1 MIQKQSFNVI
11 KGMRQDIS
19 PSKAN
24 PEYIFDARNIRLTA
38 RGNDTLLSITNEQG
52 SKKIYAPTSTIAQ
65 PIDLIKGKVLGYCVL
80 NNYLVTFSTDTMYSG
95 DIVDYITRV
104 YMANNVWFSDIL
116 YSSHSF
122 VQNKNG
128 EKEFKEVSGR
138 LNFGDNIQTL
148 GVYENENIQKVY
160 WVDEIN
166 QPRVINIVKEQ
177 LKNKSVEDIA
187 KSYKNTSFD
196 FVPELQLKESI
207 EVSTI
212 LGGNGRFSAGTI
224 QYAFTYYNKY
234 GQESNIFY
242 VSDLNY
248 VTFPDRGGSAENII
262 TNSFKITIKD
272 IDPNFEYIRV
282 YSIHRTS
289 IDATPEIKKVID
301 ISTDVV
307 KPNITSEVTNTYTRV
322 GLNIPISVSLKKKDK
337 VDYSDYADLSTYSS
351 FLQSVSNSQIPAAS
365 GNYYV
370 FNKSEY
376 DGIKIRFLNNIVT
389 YDTCDSIY
397 ISQTNVGGPGA
408 TNERLITVNKA
419 TGSLLKIQTY
429 EEKADSITYIDNNSL
444 GEAVDPTFL
453 LYVGGEDIIAKTLS
467 QKDNTLFLGNITLNK
482 PIISQSIKDKL
493 LEQEQGQ
500 YIKTSYREVKCQ
512 SNKGSFYKYSNQLV
526 SGNTCTFKNKEHYRL
541 GVQFQYKNG
550 KWSEP
555 VVTNYAYTVDQKP
568 SVTDGNM
575 DIYRLPK
582 LTLTINKDIANE
594 LINLGFRKV
603 RTLVVNPSLQDR
615 KVILQGMVC
624 PTVYNKKNRESEAPY
639 SQSSWFLRPYVGCKE
654 VVSNTATRETLEID
668 NSSSTTLSK
677 TKLDMGAN
685 VMCAAGYRLIKQS
698 WSIPPSA
705 TGQSFSSYLNSRGV
719 EIENADSSEDSTSDF
734 IVDQNIVTLHSPDIE
749 FDNSIATLG
758 GTELKCRFVGYIPFI
773 SNTGDISIQTSSPPI
788 GDKSTGFYHK
798 TLTVKN
804 NLYAGRSLVSGLF
817 YRDYVVD
824 DSGDADKYKQHPNQS
839 YEYSWMIYPWQCSG
853 SLNNDVNRPTNSG
866 TRSAVLKRKV
876 ISNLKYATNTRW
888 FTVNDSI
895 NGTTGKDVIN
905 QDIYPIQIFNSNE
918 VTLTKIN
925 QHNYYGNVNTLLM
938 SDKLVTKKVGV
949 GRSSSVKCA
958 WTHANIDLYENKNTE
973 STFYDDCILTMTLAN
988 KFSFKGD
995 IADLDTKLI
1004 EQKSSVL
1011 MKYKSTPHI
1020 VMQFKDNYIPPVFIN
1035 NDTNKTPFDINA
1047 PILKRE
1053 STQSEFSYNTVVD
1066 YPQQAYLFMAEL
1078 YRDNV
1083 ENPFGGNST
1092 DAIKSNL
1099 WIPSGTA
1106 VPLYQENQDGGS
1118 QVNTNVDYLH
1128 GDCYYQRY
1136 DCLKTYP
1143 FTNEDENSIVEIGS
1157 FMVETRVNIDGRYD
1171 RNRGLISNLNMSPQ
1185 NFNLINNIYTQKDNF
1200 FNYRILD
1207 SDQYK
1212 LNNFPNT
1219 ITWSKEKTLAEDVD
1233 TWANITMTNT
1243 FDMDGNLGQIQ
1254 SIENYNNELY
1264 CFQDKGISRI
1274 LFNNRVQ
1281 IPTGDNVPI
1290 EISNGYKVQG
1300 KVYLSNT
1307 VGCQNQKAIK
1317 VTPNGIYF
1325 SDLYNSGIYLLN
1337 QQGMQDISTP
1347 RGFTNWVKECQP
1359 DRLHYDANNGDLYL
1373 MGNGYS
1379 NNFYKN
1385 CLCFSEKIN
1394 EFTSFMDYYSNK
1406 YMFNIQN
1413 NFYAIKDYDV
1423 YHNSGTHF
1431 MQMFSGDYMKDY
1443 HITYIANQNPTND
1456 KIFNTLEFR
1465 ADTLKPDDKL
1475 VISDINSKSPNIC
1488 PFNKLTIWNEYQEG
1502 TAELSKILG
1511 KPSNLKEKF
1520 RTWRVN
1526 IPRDK
1531 SNNRDRIRNPWA
1543 YIKLEGSNNT
1553 NRMQL
1558 HDLQVWY
1565 YDNSVYG
1572 YNQRQQ

>member
-38 RGNDTLLSITNEQG
+38 RGNDTLLSISNEQG
-52 SKKIYAPTSTIAQ
+52 TSECSPT
-65 PIDLIKGKVLGYCVL
+65 DGYLIQGIVLGYCVL
-80 NNYLVTFSTDTMYSG
+80 NKFLVVFSRSSLRYDRTTE
-95 DIVDYITRV
+95 YITRV
-104 YMANNVWFSDIL
+104 YCQNNEWRSDIL
-116 YSSHSF
+116 YTAE
-122 VQNKNG
+122 NG
-128 EKEFKEVSGR
+128 G
-138 LNFGDNIQTL
+138 LNFGDTIQTL
-148 GVYENENIQKVY
+148 GIYENENIQKVY
-160 WVDEIN
+160 WVDGVN
-166 QPRVINIVKEQ
+166 QPRVINIVKDWLLNTPVQEVA
-177 LKNKSVEDIA
+177 NN
-187 KSYKNTSFD
+187 YTNTSFD
-196 FVPELQLKESI
+196 FVPELQLKENI

-272 IDPNFEYIRV
+272 IDPNFEYIRI

-307 KPNITSEVTNTYTRV
+307 KSDITSEVTNTYTRV
-322 GLNIPISVSLKKKDK
+322 GLNIPVSVSFDGIH
-337 VDYSDYADLSTYSS
+337 YADLRTQSS
-351 FLQSVSNSQIPAAS
+351 HLQEVSATEIAAAS
-365 GNYYV
+365 GTYYV
-370 FNKSEY
+370 FNKADY
-376 DGIKIRFLNNIVT
+376 PNLKIQFLNNIVT
-389 YDTCDSIY
+389 YDTCNTIY
-397 ISQTNVGGPGA
+397 ISQTNIGGPGA

-493 LEQEQGQ
+493 LEQKQGQ
-500 YIKTSYREVKCQ
+500 YIKTSYREIRCQ
-512 SNKGSFYKYSNQLV
+512 SNEGSFYRYSNQLV

-568 SVTDGNM
+568 SVTDGNTQETEDI

-582 LTLTINKDIANE
+582 LTLTIDKNIANE
-594 LINLGFRKV
+594 LINLGFRKA

-624 PTVYNKKNRESEAPY
+624 PTVYNEKNRESEAPY
-639 SQSSWFLRPYVGCKE
+639 SQSSWFLRPYVGCNE

-668 NSSSTTLSK
+668 SSNSTTLSK

-758 GTELKCRFVGYIPFI
+758 GTELKCRFVGYIPFV

-798 TLTVKN
+798 TLTVKDS
-804 NLYAGRSLVSGLF
+804 LYAGRSLVSGLF
-817 YRDYVVD
+817 YRDFVVD

-853 SLNNDVNRPTNSG
+853 SLNNDVNRPANSG

-876 ISNLKYATNTRW
+876 ISNLKYASDIRW
-888 FTVNDSI
+888 FNPNDSI

-949 GRSSSVKCA
+949 GNSSSVK
-958 WTHANIDLYENKNTE
+958 WLWKISNINYYENKNTE
-973 STFYDDCILTMTLAN
+973 STFYDDGILTMTLAN

-1004 EQKSSVL
+1004 EQKSSIS

-1020 VMQFKDNYIPPVFIN
+1020 VMQFKGNYIPPVFIN
-1035 NDTNKTPFDINA
+1035 NDIEKTPFSVNA
-1047 PILKRE
+1047 PAETGEPVKPM
-1053 STQSEFSYNTVVD
+1053 FNYNTVVD
-1066 YPQQAYLFMAEL
+1066 YPQQSYLFMAEL

-1106 VPLYQENQDGGS
+1106 VPLYQENQDSGG
-1118 QVNTNVDYLH
+1118 QVNTDVDYLH

-1233 TWANITMTNT
+1233 TWANITMANT
-1243 FDMDGNLGQIQ
+1243 FDVDGNLGEVI

-1264 CFQDKGISRI
+1264 SFQNKGISRI

-1281 IPTGDNVPI
+1281 INPSDNIPI

-1300 KVYLSNT
+1300 KVYISNT
-1307 VGCQNQKAIK
+1307 VGCQNQRAIK

-1359 DRLHYDANNGDLYL
+1359 DRLYYDANNGDLYL
-1373 MGNGYS
+1373 IGSGYTNGTYR
-1379 NNFYKN
+1379 N

-1394 EFTSFMDYYSNK
+1394 EFTSFMDYNYANF
-1406 YMFNIQN
+1406 MFNIDDS
-1413 NFYAIKDYDV
+1413 FYSLYDKNIGAGSLSV
-1423 YHNSGTHF
+1423 LYK
-1431 MQMFSGDYMKDY
+1431 MFDGDYNDFFGETKPY
-1443 HITYIANQNPTND
+1443 HISYIANQNPIND

-1488 PFNKLTIWNEYQEG
+1488 PFNKVTVWNEYQEG

-1531 SNNRDRIRNPWA
+1531 SNNRDRIRNPWI

>member
-38 RGNDTLLSITNEQG
+38 RGNDTLLSISNEQG

-177 LKNKSVEDIA
+177 LENKSVEDIA
-187 KSYKNTSFD
+187 TSYINTSFD
-196 FVPELQLKESI
+196 FVPTLNLQEK
-207 EVSTI
+207 VTI
-212 LGGNGRFSAGTI
+212 TANSNSNGNFQAGVI

-242 VSDLNY
+242 TTDLLNIAY
-248 VTFPDRGGSAENII
+248 PDRGGSPEDKLPYAFNINI
-262 TNSFKITIKD
+262 NNL
-272 IDPNFEYIRV
+272 DPNFSKIRI

-289 IDATPEIKKVID
+289 INATPSVKRVTD
-301 ISTDVV
+301 ISYVYQESGV
-307 KPNITSEVTNTYTRV
+307 KSKDSYYYTRF
-322 GLNIPISVSLKKKDK
+322 NNTPIIYE
-337 VDYSDYADLSTYSS
+337 DYINYPNDYKIIDNCFNTVYLTGGIR
-351 FLQSVSNSQIPAAS
+351 N
-365 GNYYV
+365 GKGDYYV
-370 FNKSEY
+370 FRRGDYKNSNGTYKSVIFLIDYQEITFSSSAT
-376 DGIKIRFLNNIVT
+376 DDTKII
-389 YDTCDSIY
+389 
-397 ISQTNVGGPGA
+397 ISKDANVSGPGGGG
-408 TNERLITVNKA
+408 RLITTNDTTSLAIVSQKIFATSVNFIDTNT
-419 TGSLLKIQTY
+419 TGES
-429 EEKADSITYIDNNSL
+429 
-444 GEAVDPTFL
+444 VDPTEL
-453 LYVGGEDIIAKTLS
+453 LYIGGEEIIARTLN
-467 QKDNTLFLGNITLNK
+467 QKDNTLFLGNISIKRPSVLNSIK
-482 PIISQSIKDKL
+482 TQIKNSIVGDLSDNLSITTRDIISNTNISD
-493 LEQEQGQ
+493 
-500 YIKTSYREVKCQ
+500 YYT
-512 SNKGSFYKYSNQLV
+512 YSNQLSV
-526 SGNTCTFKNKEHYRL
+526 TNPTTFKNGEHYRL
-541 GVQFQYKNG
+541 GLQFQYKNG

-555 VVTNYAYTVDQKP
+555 IVLTDEYIVNQAPSIEINSTANTIYKVPVIKYT
-568 SVTDGNM
+568 
-575 DIYRLPK
+575 LPA
-582 LTLTINKDIANE
+582 TIAQQAIE
-594 LINLGFRKV
+594 QGFIRVRPLI
-603 RTLVVNPSLQDR
+603 VNPSFSDR
-615 KVILQGMVC
+615 LILAQGMLC
-624 PTVYNKKNRESEAPY
+624 PTIRTNQTRVGETENSETQY
-639 SQSSWFLRPYVGCKE
+639 YSSWFLRTIAHTDKYISNFSCGDIPSFIHGDS
-654 VVSNTATRETLEID
+654 VSPQD
-668 NSSSTTLSK
+668 NQ
-677 TKLDMGAN
+677 
-685 VMCAAGYRLIKQS
+685 R
-698 WSIPPSA
+698 
-705 TGQSFSSYLNSRGV
+705 RV
-719 EIENADSSEDSTSDF
+719 EIEGLPVPKSIT
-734 IVDQNIVTLHSPDIE
+734 VDQNIVTFHSPDIE
-749 FDNSIATLG
+749 FDESLQLLDLQKINLSIIGTINFNSS
-758 GTELKCRFVGYIPFI
+758 Y
-773 SNTGDISIQTSSPPI
+773 GDISIQTSSPAI
-788 GDKSTGFYHK
+788 GGAGFMHKSLNVPMDTVGFG
-798 TLTVKN
+798 
-804 NLYAGRSLVSGLF
+804 YASYSLVSGLF
-817 YRDYVVD
+817 YKDYLVND
-824 DSGDADKYKQHPNQS
+824 YNPYKPNGDRSFQYNF
-839 YEYSWMIYPWQCSG
+839 MIYPWQSSG
-853 SLNNDVNRPTNSG
+853 SLNNDIVRPSDKG
-866 TRSAVLKRKV
+866 ARSAVLKRKV
-876 ISNLKYATNTRW
+876 ISNIKYAERNTL
-888 FTVNDSI
+888 FT
-895 NGTTGKDVIN
+895 
-905 QDIYPIQIFNSNE
+905 PITYNNLQIHIFNSNE
-918 VTLTKIN
+918 VSLTKIDNN
-925 QHNYYGNVNTLLM
+925 QYFGNVDTLI
-938 SDKLVTKKVGV
+938 VGNE
-949 GRSSSVKCA
+949 SSKYIGKSFEV
-958 WTHANIDLYENKNTE
+958 E
-973 STFYDDCILTMTLAN
+973 STSITQVSTVNAIGED
-988 KFSFKGD
+988 FKYYNPS
-995 IADLDTKLI
+995 IRI
-1004 EQKSSVL
+1004 
-1011 MKYKSTPHI
+1011 KYKSSPHI
-1020 VMQFKDNYIPPVFIN
+1020 VVNLGTSDSDSNKKIILPSIN
-1035 NDTNKTPFDINA
+1035 NQFNKCTLETIQQPDIEIAGISALPNLFLGELRRTKVDNA
-1047 PILKRE
+1047 
-1053 STQSEFSYNTVVD
+1053 
-1066 YPQQAYLFMAEL
+1066 
-1078 YRDNV
+1078 
-1083 ENPFGGNST
+1083 FGGNNEI
-1092 DAIKSNL
+1092 AYKNNL
-1099 WIPSGTA
+1099 WIPSGESTLLDA
-1106 VPLYQENQDGGS
+1106 EK
-1118 QVNTNVDYLH
+1118 NVTLQFLH

-1143 FTNEDENSIVEIGS
+1143 FTQEDENSIVEIGS

-1171 RNRGLISNLNMSPQ
+1171 RNRGLLSNLNITPQ
-1185 NFNLINNIYTQKDNF
+1185 NFNLLNTIYSQKDNF
-1200 FNYRILD
+1200 FNYRMLD
-1207 SDQYK
+1207 DDFYK

-1219 ITWSKEKTLAEDVD
+1219 ITWSKEKMTSEEVD
-1233 TWANITMTNT
+1233 TWTNITMANT

-1281 IPTGDNVPI
+1281 IPTGDNIPI

-1423 YHNSGTHF
+1423 YHDSGTHF

-1443 HITYIANQNPTND
+1443 HITYIANQSPTND
-1456 KIFNTLEFR
+1456 KIFNTIEFR

-1488 PFNKLTIWNEYQEG
+1488 PFNKVTVWNEYQEG
-1502 TAELSKILG
+1502 EASLSKILG

-1572 YNQRQQ
+1572 YNQRHQ

>member
-1 MIQKQSFNVI
+1 
-11 KGMRQDIS
+11 
-19 PSKAN
+19 
-24 PEYIFDARNIRLTA
+24 
-38 RGNDTLLSITNEQG
+38 
-52 SKKIYAPTSTIAQ
+52 
-65 PIDLIKGKVLGYCVL
+65 
-80 NNYLVTFSTDTMYSG
+80 
-95 DIVDYITRV
+95 
-104 YMANNVWFSDIL
+104 
-116 YSSHSF
+116 
-122 VQNKNG
+122 
-128 EKEFKEVSGR
+128 
-138 LNFGDNIQTL
+138 
-148 GVYENENIQKVY
+148 
-160 WVDEIN
+160 
-166 QPRVINIVKEQ
+166 
-177 LKNKSVEDIA
+177 
-187 KSYKNTSFD
+187 
-196 FVPELQLKESI
+196 
-207 EVSTI
+207 
-212 LGGNGRFSAGTI
+212 
-224 QYAFTYYNKY
+224 
-234 GQESNIFY
+234 
-242 VSDLNY
+242 
-248 VTFPDRGGSAENII
+248 
-262 TNSFKITIKD
+262 
-272 IDPNFEYIRV
+272 
-282 YSIHRTS
+282 
-289 IDATPEIKKVID
+289 
-301 ISTDVV
+301 
-307 KPNITSEVTNTYTRV
+307 
-322 GLNIPISVSLKKKDK
+322 
-337 VDYSDYADLSTYSS
+337 
-351 FLQSVSNSQIPAAS
+351 
-365 GNYYV
+365 
-370 FNKSEY
+370 
-376 DGIKIRFLNNIVT
+376 
-389 YDTCDSIY
+389 
-397 ISQTNVGGPGA
+397 
-408 TNERLITVNKA
+408 
-419 TGSLLKIQTY
+419 
-429 EEKADSITYIDNNSL
+429 
-444 GEAVDPTFL
+444 
-453 LYVGGEDIIAKTLS
+453 
-467 QKDNTLFLGNITLNK
+467 
-482 PIISQSIKDKL
+482 
-493 LEQEQGQ
+493 
-500 YIKTSYREVKCQ
+500 
-512 SNKGSFYKYSNQLV
+512 
-526 SGNTCTFKNKEHYRL
+526 
-541 GVQFQYKNG
+541 
-550 KWSEP
+550 
-555 VVTNYAYTVDQKP
+555 
-568 SVTDGNM
+568 
-575 DIYRLPK
+575 
-582 LTLTINKDIANE
+582 
-594 LINLGFRKV
+594 
-603 RTLVVNPSLQDR
+603 
-615 KVILQGMVC
+615 
-624 PTVYNKKNRESEAPY
+624 
-639 SQSSWFLRPYVGCKE
+639 
-654 VVSNTATRETLEID
+654 
-668 NSSSTTLSK
+668 
-677 TKLDMGAN
+677 MGAN

-719 EIENADSSEDSTSDF
+719 EIENADVGGDSTSDF

-798 TLTVKN
+798 TLTVKDS
-804 NLYAGRSLVSGLF
+804 LYAGRSLVSGLF
-817 YRDYVVD
+817 YRDFVVD

-853 SLNNDVNRPTNSG
+853 SLNNDVNRPANSG

-876 ISNLKYATNTRW
+876 ISNLKYASDIRW
-888 FTVNDSI
+888 FNPNDSI

-949 GRSSSVKCA
+949 GRSSSVKYTWA
-958 WTHANIDLYENKNTE
+958 STSINLYENKNTE
-973 STFYDDCILTMTLAN
+973 STFYDDGILTMTSAN

-1004 EQKSSVL
+1004 EQKSSVS

-1020 VMQFKDNYIPPVFIN
+1020 VMQFKGNYIPPVFIN
-1035 NDTNKTPFDINA
+1035 NDTKTPFSVNA
-1047 PILKRE
+1047 PAETRE
-1053 STQSEFSYNTVVD
+1053 PVEPRFSYNTVVG
-1066 YPQQAYLFMAEL
+1066 YPQQSYLFMAEL

-1106 VPLYQENQDGGS
+1106 VPLYQENLDSGG
-1118 QVNTNVDYLH
+1118 QVNTDVDYLH

-1233 TWANITMTNT
+1233 TWANITMANT
-1243 FDMDGNLGQIQ
+1243 FDVDGNLGQIQ

-1264 CFQDKGISRI
+1264 SFQNKGISRI

-1307 VGCQNQKAIK
+1307 VGCQNQRAIK

-1347 RGFTNWVKECQP
+1347 KGFTNWVKECQP
-1359 DRLHYDANNGDLYL
+1359 DRLYYDANNGDLYL
-1373 MGNGYS
+1373 IGDGYI
-1379 NNFYKN
+1379 NDTYRN

-1394 EFTSFMDYYSNK
+1394 EFTSFMDYNYANF
-1406 YMFNIQN
+1406 MFNIDN
-1413 NFYAIKDYDV
+1413 SFYSLYNKNIGAGSLSILYK
-1423 YHNSGTHF
+1423 
-1431 MQMFSGDYMKDY
+1431 MFDGEYNDFFGETKPY
-1443 HITYIANQNPTND
+1443 HISYIANQNPIND

-1465 ADTLKPDDKL
+1465 ADTLRPDDKL
-1475 VISDINSKSPNIC
+1475 VVSNINSKSPNIC
-1488 PFNKLTIWNEYQEG
+1488 PFNKVTVWNEYQEG
-1502 TAELSKILG
+1502 TAELSKVFG

-1531 SNNRDRIRNPWA
+1531 SNNRDRIRNPWV

-1565 YDNSVYG
+1565 YDNSNYG
-1572 YNQRQQ
+1572 YKKRQQ

>member
-1 MIQKQSFNVI
+1 MIQKQSFNAI
-11 KGMRQDIS
+11 KGMRQDVS

-24 PEYIFDARNIRLTA
+24 PEYIFDAKNIRLTA
-38 RGNDTLLSITNEQG
+38 RGNDTLLSISNEQG
-52 SKKIYAPTSTIAQ
+52 TSECSPT
-65 PIDLIKGKVLGYCVL
+65 DGYLIQGIVLGYCVL
-80 NNYLVTFSTDTMYSG
+80 NKFLIVFSRSYSRY
-95 DIVDYITRV
+95 DRTTEYITRV
-104 YMANNVWFSDIL
+104 YYQNNEWKSDIL
-116 YSSHSF
+116 YTTE
-122 VQNKNG
+122 NRG
-128 EKEFKEVSGR
+128 
-138 LNFGDNIQTL
+138 LNFGDTIQTL
-148 GVYENENIQKVY
+148 GIYENENIQKVY
-160 WVDEIN
+160 WVDGVN
-166 QPRVINIVKEQ
+166 QPRVINIVKDWLLNTPVQEVA
-177 LKNKSVEDIA
+177 NN
-187 KSYKNTSFD
+187 YTNTSFD
-196 FVPELQLKESI
+196 FVPELQLKENI

-272 IDPNFEYIRV
+272 IDPNFEYIRI

-307 KPNITSEVTNTYTRV
+307 KPNITFTNTYTRV

-337 VDYSDYADLSTYSS
+337 VGYSDYADLSTYSS
-351 FLQSVSNSQIPAAS
+351 FLQSVSSSQIPAAS

-419 TGSLLKIQTY
+419 IGSLLKIQTY
-429 EEKADSITYIDNNSL
+429 DEKTDSITYIDNNSL

-493 LEQEQGQ
+493 LQQT
-500 YIKTSYREVKCQ
+500 ITTSYREIRCQ
-512 SNKGSFYKYSNQLV
+512 SNEGSFYRYSNQLV

-555 VVTNYAYTVDQKP
+555 VVTNYAYTVNQKP
-568 SVTDGNM
+568 SVTDGNTQETE
-575 DIYRLPK
+575 DIDVYRLPK
-582 LTLTINKDIANE
+582 LTLTINTGIANE

-624 PTVYNKKNRESEAPY
+624 PTVYNKKSRESESPY
-639 SQSSWFLRPYVGCKE
+639 SQSSWFLRPYIGSEEITKDL
-654 VVSNTATRETLEID
+654 RETYDID
-668 NSSSTTLSK
+668 SSTSTTLSQ
-677 TKLDMGAN
+677 TKINMGAN
-685 VMCAAGYRLIKQS
+685 IRCAHGYSLLNQR
-698 WSIPPSA
+698 WSQAPQTSGGTFAP
-705 TGQSFSSYLNSRGV
+705 YLNSRGV

-758 GTELKCRFVGYIPFI
+758 GTELKCRFVGYIPFV

-798 TLTVKN
+798 TLTVKDS
-804 NLYAGRSLVSGLF
+804 LYAGRSLVSGLF
-817 YRDYVVD
+817 YRDFVVD

-853 SLNNDVNRPTNSG
+853 SLNNDVNRPANSG

-876 ISNLKYATNTRW
+876 ISNLKYGADTRW
-888 FTVNDSI
+888 FTTNDVI
-895 NGTTGKDVIN
+895 NGTTGSDVIN

-949 GRSSSVKCA
+949 GSSSSVKWA
-958 WTHANIDLYENKNTE
+958 WTFANINLYENKNTE

-1004 EQKSSVL
+1004 EQKSSVS

-1020 VMQFKDNYIPPVFIN
+1020 VMQFTNDKLTPMFIN
-1035 NDTNKTPFDINA
+1035 NTTSKTIFSANRPVDSITSNK
-1047 PILKRE
+1047 
-1053 STQSEFSYNTVVD
+1053 YNTIVG
-1066 YPQQAYLFMAEL
+1066 YPQQSYLFMAEL

-1106 VPLYQENQDGGS
+1106 VPLYQENQDSGG
-1118 QVNTNVDYLH
+1118 QVNTDVDYLH

-1200 FNYRILD
+1200 FNYRVLD

-1233 TWANITMTNT
+1233 TWANITMANT
-1243 FDMDGNLGQIQ
+1243 FDVDGNLGEVI

-1264 CFQDKGISRI
+1264 SFQNKGISRI

-1281 IPTGDNVPI
+1281 INPSDNIPI

-1300 KVYLSNT
+1300 KVYISNT
-1307 VGCQNQKAIK
+1307 VGCQNQRAIK

-1359 DRLHYDANNGDLYL
+1359 DRLYYDANNGDLYL
-1373 MGNGYS
+1373 IGDGYI
-1379 NNFYKN
+1379 NDTYRN

-1394 EFTSFMDYYSNK
+1394 EFTSFMDYNYANF
-1406 YMFNIQN
+1406 MFNIDDS
-1413 NFYAIKDYDV
+1413 FYSLYNKNIGAGSLSILYK
-1423 YHNSGTHF
+1423 
-1431 MQMFSGDYMKDY
+1431 MFDGNYNDFFGENKPY
-1443 HITYIANQNPTND
+1443 HISYIANQNPTND
-1456 KIFNTLEFR
+1456 KIFNTIEFR
-1465 ADTLKPDDKL
+1465 GDSLNTNDKL
-1475 VISDINSKSPNIC
+1475 IKGTDTKMPNIC
-1488 PFNKLTIWNEYQEG
+1488 PFNKLTVWNEYQKGEETLNRIYG
-1502 TAELSKILG
+1502 R
-1511 KPSNLKEKF
+1511 PSNLKEKF
-1520 RTWRVN
+1520 RTWRAN
-1526 IPRDK
+1526 IPRDE
-1531 SNNRDRIRNPWA
+1531 SNHRDRIRNPWA

-1558 HDLQVWY
+1558 HDLQVY
-1565 YDNSVYG
+1565 YFDNSIIP
-1572 YNQRQQ
+1572 QR